1 MLLNPGLLCIA
12 LQVFETTWISFVC
25 RLIILASSGGN
36 DLLNPGLLQD
46 GKSLS
51 EAGYYSYIPVG

>member
-36 DLLNPGLLQD
+36 DL
-46 GKSLS
+46 
-51 EAGYYSYIPVG
+51 